1 VALHE
6 GISVTDALVG
16 FAAVFVLALLRIPLA
31 FAMGLVGF
39 VGLGLLRGW
48 APTMANAAQVV
59 YDTGFAYTLSVVPLF
74 ILMGNFVARAGLAH
88 ELFRAAYA
96 FIGHV
101 RGGLAHAAVLA
112 CAGFGAICGSSIA
125 TAATMSKVAYPP
137 MKQLGYADHLS
148 TGVIAAGGTL
158 GIMIPPSTIM
168 VIYGIVTE
176 TNIGKLFA
184 AGILP
189 GLMCAALLMAGVAWI
204 TWRDPAAGPAGART
218 PWPERWAALR
228 GIWGVALLVVV
239 VLGGIY
245 GGVFT
250 ATEGAGIGASGA
262 FFFALARRALTP
274 RVLVDVLVESA
285 RTTAML
291 FTILI
296 AAMLFSSFV
305 NFTSMPAD
313 LKDWIL
319 HQGLSPLMVVGAM
332 MVIYV
337 LLGTI
342 MEELS
347 MVLLTI
353 PVFFPIVT
361 GLGFD
366 PVWFGVLIVLVV
378 QIGLISPPVGMNL
391 FVLNA
396 LLKGVTLRE
405 IFRGVWLFV
414 LMLVLALVVVLEFQ
428 PLSLWLPSMMR

>member
-1 VALHE
+1 MTEAL
-6 GISVTDALVG
+6 IG
-16 FAAVFVLALLRIPLA
+16 FAAVFALALLRVPLA
-31 FAMGLVGF
+31 FAMGFVGF
-39 VGLGLLRGW
+39 VGLGLMRGW
-48 APTMANAAQVV
+48 QPTVANAAQVI
-59 YDTGFAYTLSVVPLF
+59 YESGFAYTLSVVPLF

-88 ELFRAAYA
+88 ELFRLAYS
-96 FIGHV
+96 FVGHV
-101 RGGLAHAAVLA
+101 RGGLAHATILA

-125 TAATMSKVAYPP
+125 TAATMAKVAYPS
-137 MKQLGYADHLS
+137 MKKLGYADYLS

-176 TNIGKLFA
+176 THIGKLFA
-184 AGILP
+184 AGVVP
-189 GLMCAALLMAGVAWI
+189 GLVCAALLMLGVAWI
-204 TWRDPAAGPAGART
+204 TWRDPRAGPAG
-218 PWPERWAALR
+218 ERSSWAERLKALR
-228 GIWGVALLVVV
+228 DVWGVALLVVV

-262 FFFALARRALTP
+262 FFFALLRRALGW
-274 RVLVDVLVESA
+274 RMLYEVLVESA

-296 AAMLFSSFV
+296 AAMLFSGFI
-305 NFTSMPAD
+305 NFTSMPGD
-313 LKDWIL
+313 LKQWIT
-319 HQGLSPLMVVGAM
+319 HMGLPPLAIVGAM

-361 GLGFD
+361 QLGFD

-391 FVLNA
+391 FVLNS
-396 LLKGVTLRE
+396 LLKDVTLAQ

-414 LMLVLALVVVLEFQ
+414 AMLVIALAIVLEFQ
-428 PLSLWLPSMMR
+428 PLSLWLPSFMK